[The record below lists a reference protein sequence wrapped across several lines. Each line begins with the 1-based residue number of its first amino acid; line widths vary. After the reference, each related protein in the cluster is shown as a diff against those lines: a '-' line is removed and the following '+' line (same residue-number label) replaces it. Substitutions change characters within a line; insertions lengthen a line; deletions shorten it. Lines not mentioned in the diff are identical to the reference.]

1 MFPISLSVL
10 GLKKSRLSVAWKKV
24 LILSTGKI
32 SGLRNRLVITQQFI
46 DLLLRTKKNHG
57 ADFTIKWLKACYVA
71 LQKAQANDN
80 LPSLRT
86 LEPSLPMPRLINGLP
101 AFIKSGDR
109 KLIKAGNVSV
119 IRFWS
124 SLFSI
129 YRIMKCSYRLK
140 IGSII
145 DPFTGDNQGLNQ
157 LMDTAHKLN
166 LFAVLPGFANW
177 RNQLSLAP
185 QRFL

>member
-46 DLLLRTKKNHG
+46 DLLVRLKKNHG

-101 AFIKSGDR
+101 AFIKSADR
-109 KLIKAGNVSV
+109 GLIKAGNPSV
-119 IRFWS
+119 IRF
-124 SLFSI
+124 
-129 YRIMKCSYRLK
+129 
-140 IGSII
+140 
-145 DPFTGDNQGLNQ
+145 
-157 LMDTAHKLN
+157 
-166 LFAVLPGFANW
+166 
-177 RNQLSLAP
+177 
-185 QRFL
+185 